1 MYLQFHGNVLSN
13 NSKGTND
20 LIRQGAKL
28 TENIFDILEE
38 YERSIPSA

>member
-1 MYLQFHGNVLSN
+1 MYLQFLGNVLSN

-20 LIRQGAKL
+20 LIKQGAKL

-38 YERSIPSA
+38 YEGALTLP

>member
-1 MYLQFHGNVLSN
+1 MSLQFLGNVLSN

-38 YERSIPSA
+38 YEGALTLP